1 MVADALARLLRNPSP
16 TCYRSRG
23 VQYSSFMWDYIPIFV
38 KSPWFRSAVIIS
50 LPSVSIWKVGQY
62 NCLPRSI
69 WWTLHPKTTLQWR
82 HNEHNGVSN
91 HQPYDCL
98 LNRLFRRKS
107 NKTSKLCVTGFCEGN
122 APVTGEFPEQR
133 ASNAEN
139 VSMWWRHHES
149 SIQLKSWFLYIRT
162 LGGGGYL
169 LIHILHFSSKSHSY
183 YGSNG
188 IRQHWCYCGN
198 GGVPNRSIML
208 IWDDEQKRIEKG
220 NCRYHLA
227 LIHWGRVTHLCVGNL
242 TIIDSDN
249 GLSPERRQAIIW
261 TSTGILLNGP

>member
-62 NCLPRSI
+62 HCLPRSI

-82 HNEHNGVSN
+82 HNEHDGVSN

-98 LNRLFRRKS
+98 LNRLFRRRFK
-107 NKTSKLCVTGFCEGN
+107 KTSKLRVTGLCDGN
-122 APVTGEFPEQR
+122 SLVTGEFPASHRWFPAQR

-139 VSMWWRHHES
+139 VSIWWRHHES
-149 SIQLKSWFLYIRT
+149 SIQLKLWFLYIRT

-169 LIHILHFSSKSHSY
+169 FKHILQFSSYSKSHSLVVDSVQWWVQRNKTTLVLL
-183 YGSNG
+183 GQWRGAEQINNADLEWWTETHRKGKLPISFGINSLRPSNA
-188 IRQHWCYCGN
+188 
-198 GGVPNRSIML
+198 SM
-208 IWDDEQKRIEKG
+208 
-220 NCRYHLA
+220 
-227 LIHWGRVTHLCVGNL
+227 
-242 TIIDSDN
+242 
-249 GLSPERRQAIIW
+249 RR
-261 TSTGILLNGP
+261 